1 MDDLDGKIAVIT
13 GAGSGIGAGMAQA
26 CAAEGMLVVVV
37 DVNPERAAAM
47 ASQLSDSGL
56 QSIAMP
62 VDVTKPQEIDSLAE
76 SVFSRFGGC
85 HLLVNNAGLCPFGRS
100 WDHAVAEWRQVLDVN
115 LMGVVYAINA
125 FVPRLLEQ
133 GEEAHIINTVSAAA
147 VRHVPSESLYNT
159 SKYALLGLTESLQ
172 RELARYG
179 IGVSALLPGGVQT
192 NIGESMRRTSG
203 HIRSDDQ
210 LDALLAELRTV
221 DTAHITTITPEKVG
235 SLVLEGVRNNDLYI
249 ITHPGSEDAVR
260 ERHAAIEHAYQTQRI
275 RHPELP

>member
-1 MDDLDGKIAVIT
+1 MDDLDGKVAVIT

-26 CAAEGMLVVVV
+26 CAAEGMAVVVV
-37 DVNPERAAAM
+37 DVNPERASAV
-47 ASQLSDSGL
+47 ASQLTASGAK
-56 QSIAMP
+56 SIAMA
-62 VDVTKPQEIDSLAE
+62 VDVTKPREVDSLAE

-85 HLLVNNAGLCPFGRS
+85 HLLHNNAGLCPFGRS
-100 WDHAVAEWRQVLDVN
+100 WDHTTAEWREVLDVN
-115 LMGVVYAINA
+115 LMGVVHAINA

-133 GEEAHIINTVSAAA
+133 REEAHIVNTVSAAA
-147 VRHVPSESLYNT
+147 LRYVPSESLYNT
-159 SKYALLGLTESLQ
+159 SKFALLGLTESLQ
-172 RELARYG
+172 RELVRYG
-179 IGVSALLPGGVQT
+179 IGVSALVPGGVQT

-221 DTAHITTITPEKVG
+221 DAAHITTITPEDVG
-235 SLVLEGVRNNDLYI
+235 RLVLEGVRNNDLYI

-260 ERHAAIEHAYQTQRI
+260 ARHAAIEQAYHFQRG

>member
-1 MDDLDGKIAVIT
+1 MDELEGKVAVIT
-13 GAGSGIGAGMAQA
+13 GAGSGIGAGVAQA
-26 CAAEGMLVVVV
+26 CADEGMVVVVV
-37 DVNPERAAAM
+37 DVNSDRAAAV
-47 ASQLSDSGL
+47 ASQLTGRGV

-62 VDVTKPQEIDSLAE
+62 VDVTKPQEVDSLAE
-76 SVFSRFGGC
+76 GVFSRFGGC
-85 HLLVNNAGLCPFGRS
+85 HLLHNNAGLCPFGRS
-100 WDHAVAEWRQVLDVN
+100 WDHTAAEWRQVLDVN

-133 GEEAHIINTVSAAA
+133 DEEAHIVNTVSAAA
-147 VRHVPSESLYNT
+147 LRYVPSESLYNT
-159 SKYALLGLTESLQ
+159 SKFALLGLTESLQ
-172 RELARYG
+172 PELARYG

-203 HIRSDDQ
+203 HIHSDDQ

-221 DTAHITTITPEKVG
+221 DTAHITTITSEEVG
-235 SLVLEGVRNNDLYI
+235 KLVLEGVRNNDLYI

-260 ERHAAIEHAYQTQRI
+260 ERHAAIEHAYQLQRA